1 MHLDAVRRPWAQIGE
16 PRITFMPSYRLE
28 LEIGDLRH
36 GKAPHEVMDAALL
49 SLAAHHVDASDIR
62 LIDGVPCINVRF
74 TVPASSNAE
83 EDAAAQVAA
92 SRAREEVQRVATTRG
107 HRLLQGRHGRWIPIS

>member
-1 MHLDAVRRPWAQIGE
+1 MQVGE
-16 PRITFMPSYRLE
+16 PRIAFMPSYRLE

-49 SLAAHHVDASDIR
+49 SLAAHPVDASDIR
-62 LIDGVPCINVRF
+62 LIDGVPCIIVRF
-74 TVPASSNAE
+74 TVPASSDAQ

-92 SRAREEVQRVATTRG
+92 SRACEGVRRVATTRG
-107 HRLLQGRHGRWIPIS
+107 HRLLRGRHGRWLPIS